1 MDGEN
6 NGTPYFLMDDLGGT
20 VKPSISGNIP
30 LQMGFWTT
38 TLPLHP
44 LLPLVALRLL
54 AVKFFVL
61 AGALGDAQL
70 SDCGGRKGDGNPS
83 QVI

>member
-1 MDGEN
+1 
-6 NGTPYFLMDDLGGT
+6 
-20 VKPSISGNIP
+20 
-30 LQMGFWTT
+30 MGFWTT

-70 SDCGGRKGDGNPS
+70 SDQLRKVGGMEIYS

>member
-1 MDGEN
+1 
-6 NGTPYFLMDDLGGT
+6 MDDLGGVFPLFLET
-20 VKPSISGNIP
+20 LRL

-70 SDCGGRKGDGNPS
+70 SD
-83 QVI
+83 QVAGV